1 MGCDFGFLQEVQYLY
16 IKVRR
21 NVNVADLV
29 LQLESF
35 AEERITDR
43 ASWRWGF
50 QKTLHFNNSKA
61 ALAKVDRSLFDVS
74 FKKQPISLRYEELF
88 PRQLNSIHILVDFI
102 C

>member
-1 MGCDFGFLQEVQYLY
+1 MRCNVGFLKEVQYLY

-29 LQLESF
+29 LQLESL

-43 ASWRWGF
+43 ASWSCGF
-50 QKTLHFNNSKA
+50 QKILHFNNSKA
-61 ALAKVDRSLFDVS
+61 ALAKVDKSLFDVS
-74 FKKQPISLRYEELF
+74 
-88 PRQLNSIHILVDFI
+88 